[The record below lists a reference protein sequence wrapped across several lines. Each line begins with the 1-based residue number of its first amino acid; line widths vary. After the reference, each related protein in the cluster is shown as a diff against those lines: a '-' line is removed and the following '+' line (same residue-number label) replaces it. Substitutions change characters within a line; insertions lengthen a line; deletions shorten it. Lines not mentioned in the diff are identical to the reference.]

1 MRVFWIVLLLVL
13 LVGCHWSEPLLPE
26 PNADIDTRLLG
37 EWQAVG
43 ERFSSLSI
51 SSPDSRNYSVVLKRR
66 SGRDQT
72 EFHFWGYHTDI
83 GDVRLISLKLI
94 EAHYGPEKKTL
105 PKVGRQQRWIPMGY
119 VVGDDGQLSL
129 RFISHYVTPRTSSP
143 DEMLAI
149 SGKQLYQSF
158 AGALVS
164 PHHRERFFD
173 TSTDVPKFRK
183 QPVTISP
190 P

>member
-1 MRVFWIVLLLVL
+1 MRASWIVPLLIL

-43 ERFSSLSI
+43 ERSGSLSI
-51 SSPDSRNYSVVLKRR
+51 SSPKSHYYSVVLKER

-72 EFHFWGYHTDI
+72 EFHFRGYHTDI
-83 GDVRLISLKLI
+83 GDVRLISLELI
-94 EAHYGPEKKTL
+94 EARYGPERKTV
-105 PKVGRQQRWIPMGY
+105 PEGSRQHRWIPVGY
-119 VVGDDGQLSL
+119 VVGADGELSFRL
-129 RFISHYVTPRTSSP
+129 ISHYVTPRTNSP

-158 AGALVS
+158 AGALAS
-164 PHHRERFFD
+164 SHHRERFFD
-173 TSTDVPKFRK
+173 TSTDIPRFRK
-183 QPVTISP
+183 QRAAIP
-190 P
+190 PP